1 MYFKLIMQHGYCPFV
16 MKSHEIK
23 DLRLV
28 LEERGGIVRCT
39 NSVNDSSLTLLAG
52 FPPLNPVKF
61 EQHSETLRC
70 FNLLFVLRGFAV
82 TQMNM
87 FQTGF

>member
-1 MYFKLIMQHGYCPFV
+1 M
-16 MKSHEIK
+16 
-23 DLRLV
+23 
-28 LEERGGIVRCT
+28 RCT
-39 NSVNDSSLTLLAG
+39 IKLSNSSLTPLAG

-61 EQHSETLRC
+61 EQHSETLRYL
-70 FNLLFVLRGFAV
+70 NLLFVVKGLAV